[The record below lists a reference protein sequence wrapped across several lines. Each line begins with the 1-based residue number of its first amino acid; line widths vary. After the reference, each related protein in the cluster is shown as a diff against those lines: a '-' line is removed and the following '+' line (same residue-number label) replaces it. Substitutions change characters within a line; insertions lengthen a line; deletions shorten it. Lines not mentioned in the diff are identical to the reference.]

1 MKLEL
6 KHLTPIN
13 IIGFNEAII
22 GVEKKSNRIM
32 YSVSKCLDVI
42 EAKGLPFDDALEYFY
57 KEIKPIRFTENKP
70 IFCFDNLK

>member
-1 MKLEL
+1 
-6 KHLTPIN
+6 
-13 IIGFNEAII
+13 
-22 GVEKKSNRIM
+22 M